1 MKKRSLYWLMFSGW
15 LFGSV
20 AYADVVTDWNA
31 VAGKAAVKAC
41 ISPADDPLHESRL
54 YAMMHVAIHDALNA
68 IDLRYRSYVFRS
80 PQARWASVDAAVA
93 TAAHDVLVPVINQI
107 PEPFSAECRAAGV
120 TVVEAAYAAAL
131 QSASGD
137 AAAKAKGIE
146 IGRAAAAAI
155 VALRAN
161 DGSDTPLIVASYKEG
176 EKAGEYRFTPG
187 FPFAF
192 APGWGDVTP
201 FALSH
206 PAQFPPPPPYNLNS
220 HKYAADFDDV
230 KRLGGDGIIT
240 PSERTA
246 DDTEKALFWV
256 ESSPLLW
263 NRVGR
268 TVSAIQRL
276 DTWENARLFGML
288 NIALADGY
296 ISSWNAKFRFN
307 FWRPVTAIQ
316 MADIDGNASTAPDP
330 SWTPLLPTPPIPDH
344 DSGHSVEG
352 AAAAEVFRRVFGTD
366 NVSFSICSFSL
377 APGSRCD
384 DANPV
389 FRQYRSFT
397 QAEEEN
403 GRSRVLVGFHFQN
416 AVNEGIQH
424 GRKIAAHAVNVY
436 LRPLPR

>member
-1 MKKRSLYWLMFSGW
+1 MKRRLLYWLVSGW
-15 LFGSV
+15 LLGS
-20 AYADVVTDWNA
+20 AAFADVVTDWNA

-41 ISPADDPLHESRL
+41 IAPFDDPLHESRL
-54 YAMMHVAIHDALNA
+54 YAMMHIAIHDALNA
-68 IDLRYRSYVFRS
+68 IDPRYRSYVFAS
-80 PQARWASVDAAVA
+80 SQARWASVDAAVA

-107 PEPFSAECRAAGV
+107 PEPFPADCRAAGV
-120 TVVEAAYAAAL
+120 AVVEAAYEAAL
-131 QSASGD
+131 QSVSGD
-137 AAAKAKGIE
+137 PSAKAKGIE
-146 IGRAAAAAI
+146 IGHAAAAAI
-155 VALRAN
+155 LALRAN

-192 APGWGDVTP
+192 APGWGNVTP

-206 PAQFPPPPPYNLNS
+206 PAQFPPAPPYNLNS
-220 HKYAADFDDV
+220 NKYAADFEDV
-230 KRLGGDGIIT
+230 KRFGGDGIIT
-240 PSERTA
+240 PSDRTA
-246 DDTEKALFWV
+246 DETEKALFWV

-268 TVSAIQRL
+268 TVSANQGL
-276 DTWENARLFGML
+276 DIWENARLFSLL
-288 NIALADGY
+288 NVAMADGY
-296 ISSWNAKFRFN
+296 ISSWNAKFKFN
-307 FWRPVTAIQ
+307 FWRPITAIQ
-316 MADIDGNASTAPDP
+316 MADIDGNAKTTPDP

-366 NVSFSICSFSL
+366 NVSFSACSLSL
-377 APGSRCD
+377 PAGSTCD

-416 AVNEGIQH
+416 AVDEGIQH

-436 LRPLPR
+436 LRPLR